1 MKGRYINQS
10 DISRKTKV
18 AVIGRMVAKDLFKSE
33 EAIGKYI
40 NLGSSAF
47 KVVGIF
53 QDEGGD
59 NEERNI
65 YIPFTTRQLIEKSND
80 KVDQIILTYRKEL
93 GYLGAMGL
101 ENGLKKFFKEN
112 TLINQQFIKDSKISI
127 SQYLKGFSDSV
138 EVTGFSRVGLV

>member
-59 NEERNI
+59 NEES
-65 YIPFTTRQLIEKSND
+65 IPLYN
-80 KVDQIILTYRKEL
+80 
-93 GYLGAMGL
+93 
-101 ENGLKKFFKEN
+101 
-112 TLINQQFIKDSKISI
+112 
-127 SQYLKGFSDSV
+127 
-138 EVTGFSRVGLV
+138 